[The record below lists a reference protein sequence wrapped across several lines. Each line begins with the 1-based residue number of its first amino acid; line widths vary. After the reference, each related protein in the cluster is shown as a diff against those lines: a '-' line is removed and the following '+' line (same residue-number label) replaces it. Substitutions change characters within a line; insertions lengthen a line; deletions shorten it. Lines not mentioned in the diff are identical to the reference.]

1 MSARNATCR
10 VAGSVLLVC
19 TVVLFRPPRPSRAAH
34 PPPLTTRLG
43 VVAAD
48 DPKAS
53 EVGAAV
59 LARGGNAADA
69 AVATAFALGVVN
81 PTSSGIGGG
90 GFAIVHDAATGDTRV
105 YDFREIAPAAV
116 GPDDYVVDGK
126 VDPVLAQRG
135 GLAVGVPGEV
145 AGLAAIHRAHGT
157 LSWRRVVTPAAR
169 LARDGFDAGYFVSWR
184 APGVLEKLPA
194 DPPFDRLRALIAPD
208 GAAVTRGQ
216 RIVRAGL
223 AGVLLAIAAGGA
235 DAFYQGEVAED
246 IVATAASAG
255 GQLTLADLAGYQVVE
270 REPLRG
276 RWHGMDV
283 VTMPLPSSGGIVLLE
298 VLAILDE
305 LEARGVSLAKLGAGS
320 SAALHVIAE
329 ALKHGFA
336 DRSRLLGDTGDAR
349 AMGDAMLDRDDLAA
363 IAGRIDLDR
372 VQPHDSYGHTELAGG
387 GAMKDGGGTS
397 HVCVI
402 DAAGNAVA
410 LTTTVNGYFGSKLVT
425 ESGFVLNN
433 QMDDFTLEVGTAN
446 AFGLMQDDANLV
458 APGKRPLSSMTP
470 VLLFE
475 DGEVVGC
482 AGGSGGP
489 YIISNVV
496 QVLLG
501 TFVFDLD
508 VSQALGAP
516 RIHHQWLPDK
526 LRLEPEIPAD
536 VAKALEKRGH
546 VVAPLEQA
554 TAVQVIRV
562 YPDGTTSA
570 ASDPRKN
577 GAPAAP

>member
-10 VAGSVLLVC
+10 VAGAVLLVC
-19 TVVLFRPPRPSRAAH
+19 AVVLLGPPRPSRAAQ
-34 PPPLTTRLG
+34 PPPLTTPLG

-53 EVGAAV
+53 EIGAAV
-59 LARGGNAADA
+59 LARGGYAADA

-90 GFAIVHDAATGDTRV
+90 GFAVVHDAATGDTRV
-105 YDFREIAPAAV
+105 YDFREVAPAAV

-145 AGLAAIHRAHGT
+145 AGLHAIHRAHGT

-169 LARDGFDAGYFVSWR
+169 LARDGFDAGWFLSWR
-184 APGVLEKLPA
+184 APVVLELLPA
-194 DPPFDRLRALIAPD
+194 DATYDRLRALIAPG

-216 RIVRAGL
+216 RIVREAL
-223 AGVLLAIAAGGA
+223 AEVLLAIAARGP

-246 IVATAASAG
+246 IVATAAGAG
-255 GQLTLADLAGYQVVE
+255 GQLALADLAGYQVIE

-276 RWHGMDV
+276 AWRGMEV
-283 VTMPLPSSGGIVLLE
+283 RTMPLPSSGGIVLLE
-298 VLAILDE
+298 VLGILDA
-305 LEARGVSLAKLGAGS
+305 LDARGVELAGLGAGS
-320 SAALHVIAE
+320 AAAFHLVAE
-329 ALKHGFA
+329 VLKHGFA
-336 DRSRLLGDTGDAR
+336 DRSRLLGDTGGAR
-349 AMGDAMLDRDDLAA
+349 AMGDAMLAPADLAA
-363 IAGRIDLDR
+363 IAGRIELDR
-372 VQPHDSYGHTELAGG
+372 VQAHDSYGHPELAA
-387 GAMKDGGGTS
+387 GAVKDGGGTS

-402 DAAGNAVA
+402 DRDGNAVA
-410 LTTTVNGYFGSKLVT
+410 LTSTVNGYFGSKLVA
-425 ESGFVLNN
+425 EGGFVLNN
-433 QMDDFTLEVGTAN
+433 QIDDFSLETGVAN
-446 AFGLMQDDANLV
+446 LFGLIQDDANLV

-470 VLLFE
+470 VLLF
-475 DGEVVGC
+475 DGDRVVGC

-489 YIISNVV
+489 YIISNVL

-508 VSQALGAP
+508 VAEAVAAP

-526 LRLEPEIPAD
+526 LRLEPEIPTEVAD
-536 VAKALEKRGH
+536 ALAKRGH

-554 TAVQVIRV
+554 TAVQLIRV
-562 YPDGTTSA
+562 YPDGTMEA

-577 GAPAAP
+577 GARAAP

>member
-1 MSARNATCR
+1 MSR
-10 VAGSVLLVC
+10 VAAAVLLVC
-19 TVVLFRPPRPSRAAH
+19 TVVLLGPARPSSAAH

-90 GFAIVHDAATGDTRV
+90 GFAIVHDAASGDTRV

-116 GPDDYVVDGK
+116 GPEDYVVDGK

-145 AGLAAIHRAHGT
+145 AGLHAIHRAHGT

-169 LARDGFDAGYFVSWR
+169 LARDGFDAGYFITWR
-184 APGVLEKLPA
+184 APGALERLPTEA
-194 DPPFDRLRALIAPD
+194 PYQPLRALLAPGGTTIA
-208 GAAVTRGQ
+208 RGD
-216 RIVRAGL
+216 RIVREAL
-223 AGVLLAIAAGGA
+223 AATLLAIAARGP
-235 DAFYQGEVAED
+235 DAFYQGEVAD
-246 IVATAASAG
+246 GIVATAASAG
-255 GQLTLADLAGYQVVE
+255 GQLTLADLDGYEVVE

-276 RWHGMDV
+276 TWHGMDV
-283 VTMPLPSSGGIVLLE
+283 ATMPLPSSGGFVLLE
-298 VLAILDE
+298 VFGILDA
-305 LEARGVSLAKLGAGS
+305 LDARGVELAPLGAGS
-320 SAALHVIAE
+320 AAALHLIAE
-329 ALKHGFA
+329 VLKHGFA

-349 AMGDAMLDRDDLAA
+349 AMGKAMLDPDDLAA
-363 IAGRIDLDR
+363 IAKRIDVAK
-372 VQPHDSYGHTELAGG
+372 VQPHDSYGHPELAA
-387 GAMKDGGGTS
+387 GAVKEGGGTS

-402 DAAGNAVA
+402 DADGNAVA

-425 ESGFVLNN
+425 DGGFVLNN

-446 AFGLMQDDANLV
+446 AFGLIQDDANLV

-475 DGEVVGC
+475 DGKVVGC

-496 QVLLG
+496 QVLLA

-508 VSQALGAP
+508 VSAAVSAP
-516 RIHHQWLPDK
+516 RIHHQWKPDK
-526 LRLEPEIPAD
+526 LRLEPDIPGD

-546 VVAPLEQA
+546 AIAPLEQA
-554 TAVQVIRV
+554 TAVQLIRV
-562 YPDGTTSA
+562 YPDGAQHA